1 MTHFTCIL
9 YYYRGLTPAASE
21 MQFLNKAKGL
31 EMYGVDMHT
40 VLGKDNM
47 EVIYYYNFDRLSGT
61 AKTIRDRSIMFSI
74 YRIVA
79 STNTSWLV
87 TCLG

>member
-1 MTHFTCIL
+1 
-9 YYYRGLTPAASE
+9 

-47 EVIYYYNFDRLSGT
+47 EVSNLTSDAGYFVPNIYYYCEL
-61 AKTIRDRSIMFSI
+61 
-74 YRIVA
+74 
-79 STNTSWLV
+79 WLRR
-87 TCLG
+87 

>member
-1 MTHFTCIL
+1 MTHSCII

-47 EVIYYYNFDRLSGT
+47 EVSNL
-61 AKTIRDRSIMFSI
+61 
-74 YRIVA
+74 
-79 STNTSWLV
+79 LQ
-87 TCLG
+87 L

>member
-9 YYYRGLTPAASE
+9 YCYRGLTPAASE

-47 EVIYYYNFDRLSGT
+47 EVIYYYNFDCLSGS
-61 AKTIRDRSIMFSI
+61 AERIRDRSIISSI
-74 YRIVA
+74 KPKFDD
-79 STNTSWLV
+79 
-87 TCLG
+87 

>member
-1 MTHFTCIL
+1 
-9 YYYRGLTPAASE
+9 

-47 EVIYYYNFDRLSGT
+47 EVIYYYNFDCLS
-61 AKTIRDRSIMFSI
+61 
-74 YRIVA
+74 Y
-79 STNTSWLV
+79 
-87 TCLG
+87 C

>member
-47 EVIYYYNFDRLSGT
+47 EVIYYYNFDRLSAAVLLKQYET
-61 AKTIRDRSIMFSI
+61 DP
-74 YRIVA
+74 
-79 STNTSWLV
+79 
-87 TCLG
+87 

>member
-1 MTHFTCIL
+1 MAATGCQFSSLWAGMGGHVNGSFFGMTQFLCNFYH
-9 YYYRGLTPAASE
+9 YRGLTPAASE

-47 EVIYYYNFDRLSGT
+47 EVSHL
-61 AKTIRDRSIMFSI
+61 
-74 YRIVA
+74 
-79 STNTSWLV
+79 LQ
-87 TCLG
+87 L

>member
-47 EVIYYYNFDRLSGT
+47 EVIYYYNFDHLSST
-61 AKTIRDRSIMFSI
+61 AKRIRDR
-74 YRIVA
+74 
-79 STNTSWLV
+79 
-87 TCLG
+87 